1 MARPDRAGAY
11 LMNKTILVTG
21 ATGFIGRNTL
31 VPLME
36 RGFEVVALTSRDL
49 QDTVPGVRYVQC
61 DLSDRA
67 AVKAV
72 MAEIGPGHLLHLA
85 WRAVVSGLWT
95 APENMDWLQISLDL
109 ARAFVEAGG
118 QRMTVCGSCG
128 DYDWTSGLCT
138 EDVTPLAPGTFYG
151 QAKVALYQALTGYCQ
166 INNVELS
173 WGRVFFVYGPGEHE
187 SRLGASV
194 VKSLL
199 NGEEALCSH
208 GMQLRDYMHVG
219 DVGAGLAALSASSL
233 TGAYNIASGQAVR
246 VKDVIEGLAA
256 AIGRPE
262 LIKLG
267 ARDAPAF
274 EPPLIT
280 ADMTKTRKAGL
291 DWAPRF
297 DIEAGTRDTVDW
309 FRNQL

>member
-1 MARPDRAGAY
+1 MS
-11 LMNKTILVTG
+11 KTVLVTG

-31 VPLME
+31 VPLLE
-36 RGFEVVALTSRDL
+36 RGFEVVAVTSRVPPE
-49 QDTVPGVRYVQC
+49 TVAGVRYVQC
-61 DLSDRA
+61 DLSDRPA
-67 AVKAV
+67 MRDV
-72 MAEIGPGHLLHLA
+72 MAEVQPSHLLHLA

-118 QRMTVCGSCG
+118 TRMTVCGSCG

-151 QAKVALYQALTGYCQ
+151 QAKVALYQALTGFSK
-166 INNVELS
+166 INHVELA
-173 WGRVFFVYGPGEHE
+173 WARIFFVYGPGEHE

-246 VKDVIEGLAA
+246 VKDVIGGLAA
-256 AIGRPE
+256 AAGRPD
-262 LIKLG
+262 LVKLG
-267 ARDAPAF
+267 AREAPAF
-274 EPPLIT
+274 EPPLIV
-280 ADMTKTRKAGL
+280 ADMTKTRQSGL
-291 DWAPRF
+291 DWRPRF
-297 DIEAGTRDTVDW
+297 GIETGTRDTVEW

>member
-1 MARPDRAGAY
+1 MRQ
-11 LMNKTILVTG
+11 TILVTG

-36 RGFEVVALTSRDL
+36 RGFEVVALTSRPPL
-49 QDTVPGVRYVQC
+49 DTVPGVQYIQC
-61 DLSDRA
+61 DLSDREA
-67 AVKAV
+67 TRAI
-72 MAEIGPGHLLHLA
+72 MAQTSPSHLLHLA

-118 QRMTVCGSCG
+118 KRMTVCGSCG
-128 DYDWTSGLCT
+128 DYDWSSGLCT
-138 EDVTPLAPGTFYG
+138 EDVTPLAPDTFYG
-151 QAKVALYQALTGYCQ
+151 QAKVALYHALCGFSR
-166 INNVELS
+166 INNVELA

-194 VKSLL
+194 VKALL
-199 NGEEALCSH
+199 SGQDALCSH

-256 AIGRPE
+256 AAGRPD
-262 LIKLG
+262 LVKLG
-267 ARDAPAF
+267 ARQAPAF

-280 ADMTKTRKAGL
+280 ADMTKTRKSGL
-291 DWAPRF
+291 DWTPRF
-297 DIEAGTRDTVDW
+297 NIETGTRDTVDW
-309 FRNQL
+309 FRNQS

>member
-1 MARPDRAGAY
+1 
-11 LMNKTILVTG
+11 MNKTILVTG

>member
-1 MARPDRAGAY
+1 MDKR
-11 LMNKTILVTG
+11 ILVTG

-31 VPLME
+31 IPLME
-36 RGFEVVALTSRDL
+36 RGFEVIALTSRTPEN
-49 QDTVPGVRYVQC
+49 TVPGVRYMQC
-61 DLSDRA
+61 DLADRA

-72 MAEIGPGHLLHLA
+72 MAETRPGHMLHLA

-109 ARAFVEAGG
+109 ARSFVEAGG
-118 QRMTVCGSCG
+118 KRMTVCGSCG
-128 DYDWTSGLCT
+128 DYDWTSGLCS
-138 EDVTPLAPGTFYG
+138 EDITPLAPTTFYG
-151 QAKVALYQALTGYCQ
+151 QAKVALYQALTGFSE
-166 INNVELS
+166 INNVELA

-199 NGEEALCSH
+199 KGEEALCSH

-219 DVGAGLAALSASSL
+219 DVGTGLAALAASSL
-233 TGAYNIASGQAVR
+233 TGAYNIASGEAVR

-256 AIGRPE
+256 AAGRPE
-262 LIKLG
+262 LVKLG
-267 ARDAPAF
+267 ARSAPAF

-280 ADMTKTRKAGL
+280 ADMTKTRKSGL
-291 DWAPRF
+291 DWTPRF
-297 DIEAGTRDTVDW
+297 DITSGTRDTVDW
-309 FRNQL
+309 FRNQM